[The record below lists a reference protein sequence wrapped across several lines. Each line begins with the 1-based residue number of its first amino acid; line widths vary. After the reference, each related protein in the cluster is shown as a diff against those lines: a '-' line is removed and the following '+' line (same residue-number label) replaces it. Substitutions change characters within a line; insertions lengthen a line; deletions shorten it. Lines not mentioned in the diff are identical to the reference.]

1 MNIATLIAIER
12 SLLTM
17 QLFCF
22 DAAKQYMDVL
32 ERNTGMF
39 RYRNTIK
46 KDGNA
51 FVSALEKEVDA
62 YYKAFPKDETTNIE
76 FNKAANIAN
85 VLCTA
90 IQKVIEHK
98 DAHTELQNFVAFIQA
113 YIDGDVRIEPDDD
126 DTPLLP

>member
-22 DAAKQYMDVL
+22 DAAKQYMGIL
-32 ERNTGMF
+32 ERKTGMF
-39 RYRNTIK
+39 RYRNSVK

-51 FVSALEKEVDA
+51 FIFALEKEVDA
-62 YYKAFPKDETTNIE
+62 YYKAFPKDTETNIE
-76 FNKAANIAN
+76 FNKAATIAS

-90 IQKVIEHK
+90 IEKVIEHEN
-98 DAHTELQNFVAFIQA
+98 AQTELQNFVAFIQA
-113 YIDGDVRIEPDDD
+113 YIDGDVRIEPDDA
-126 DTPLLP
+126 TPTLP